1 MAFLAAVLGAFAGG
15 IGTYVAMRGMGAL
28 QVKRDIRQSLLSN
41 VLPAL
46 GSEQGTTY
54 ASGSYHH
61 ALVELLRKVRQ
72 TEFLSRTE
80 RMKATELAEA
90 WLSALPKAAPPGYDP
105 TPPLSEQEQQRID
118 TALSALARILTAK
131 QRPLR
136 SHFRRDT
143 ADWPSQIAD

>member
-1 MAFLAAVLGAFAGG
+1 MAIMVAFLAAVLGAFAGG

-80 RMKATELAEA
+80 R
-90 WLSALPKAAPPGYDP
+90 YDP